1 MDSQPLNPL
10 SIAFSGNITYNSI
23 MMQIDLTISVSVYIP
38 VHNYGKFL
46 AQAIESVLAQKF
58 NDWELI
64 IIDDGSTD
72 NSWEVISQYSSHPK
86 IRTMH
91 QDKKGLNVTNNI
103 ALRLSQGKYIMRLD
117 ADDYLDENA
126 LLVLA
131 NILDTNPQVGLVYP
145 DYYMVDEGGEIE
157 GIVRRKKIGLEVE
170 LLDLPALGAC
180 TMIRKECLLEV
191 GGYSEEFKCQD
202 GYELWLKFIE
212 LFNPYNVNVPLFY
225 YRQHPSSLTK
235 DRKHILRTR
244 QSIKRKFVDRKRKD
258 AIPRILA
265 IIPVLKKT
273 FSAHDSALHPLAG
286 KPLLWYTI
294 SEALKTSMIDSIA
307 VSSDDP
313 DVLDYC
319 KSFPR
324 IIPIQR
330 PAELAHSSTDM
341 GAIILHALEVLKKEN
356 RYSPDAVMILYSN
369 TPLRRCSHIEKCIDT
384 MVIFKVDSV
393 IAVAEEVDHFYNH
406 KRYGLCVINK
416 RAGISLE
423 RDALY
428 RDSGAVYLSRIE
440 AISRKRILGESIGH
454 IVMLPEESVRI
465 RNNFDFWLAEKIL
478 LDWRKVRRDD

>member
-1 MDSQPLNPL
+1 MKK
-10 SIAFSGNITYNSI
+10 
-23 MMQIDLTISVSVYIP
+23 IDLSISVSVYIP

-72 NSWEVISQYSSHPK
+72 DSWEIINRYGSHPK

-131 NILDTNPQVGLVYP
+131 NILDTHSQVGMVYP
-145 DYYMVDEGGEIE
+145 DYYIVDEEGGIIE
-157 GIVRRKKIGLEVE
+157 IVRRKKIGQDAE

-191 GGYSEEFKCQD
+191 GGYSEEFHCQD
-202 GYELWLKFIE
+202 GYELWLKFIQS
-212 LFNPYNVNVPLFY
+212 FKPYNLNVPLFY

-235 DRKHILRTR
+235 DREGILRTR
-244 QSIKRKFVDRKRKD
+244 RSIKRSFVKQIKKNK
-258 AIPRILA
+258 IPRVLA
-265 IIPVLKKT
+265 IIPVLKKSL
-273 FSAHDSALHPLAG
+273 SAHDSALHPLAG

-294 SEALKTSMIDSIA
+294 SEALKTTMIERIA

-313 DVLDYC
+313 EVLEYC
-319 KSFPR
+319 NGFPN

-330 PAELAHSSTDM
+330 PAELAHASADM
-341 GAIILHALEVLKKEN
+341 GAVVLHALEVLKKEN
-356 RYSPDAVMILYSN
+356 ASHPDAVMILYSN
-369 TPLRRCSHIEKCIDT
+369 TPLRRSSHIEKCIDT
-384 MVIFKVDSV
+384 MVIFDVDSV

-406 KRYGLCVINK
+406 RCNGLCVVNK

-428 RDSGAVYLSRIE
+428 RDSGAIYLSRTA
-440 AISRKRILGESIGH
+440 AISPKRILGERIGH
-454 IVMLPEESVRI
+454 IIMLPEESIRI
-465 RNNFDFWLAEKIL
+465 RNNFDFWLSERIL
-478 LDWRKVRRDD
+478 TDWRKVRHDD